1 MKTFYFEDENGTY
14 FSPKK
19 TRLFKKLSGIEAY
32 DYLNEE
38 AQKGIKHRFLRFDIE
53 HPSPI
58 KEVDGYEPE
67 PPAEPIIEKV
77 FVEVRPEQ
85 VKKMRI
91 GERRKQYVNQ
101 CVQKSGIETISL
113 YAPLHD
119 QEDITVEETV
129 ALPEKSVE
137 DLALYEIE
145 LEILRGAL
153 AKLSDAEF
161 NLIYSLFF
169 SKTPVTEAK
178 LAEEYGITQPAINQ
192 KKNAVIKKLKKYIKN
207 YL

>member
-19 TRLFKKLSGIEAY
+19 TRRFKKLSGIEAY

-77 FVEVRPEQ
+77 FVEVIES
-85 VKKMRI
+85 
-91 GERRKQYVNQ
+91 ED
-101 CVQKSGIETISL
+101 GINYSK
-113 YAPLHD
+113 
-119 QEDITVEETV
+119 VFV
-129 ALPEKSVE
+129 
-137 DLALYEIE
+137 IE
-145 LEILRGAL
+145 
-153 AKLSDAEF
+153 F
-161 NLIYSLFF
+161 M
-169 SKTPVTEAK
+169 KTE
-178 LAEEYGITQPAINQ
+178 
-192 KKNAVIKKLKKYIKN
+192 
-207 YL
+207 

>member
-1 MKTFYFEDENGTY
+1 M
-14 FSPKK
+14 
-19 TRLFKKLSGIEAY
+19 
-32 DYLNEE
+32 
-38 AQKGIKHRFLRFDIE
+38 
-53 HPSPI
+53 
-58 KEVDGYEPE
+58 DGYEPE

-161 NLIYSLFF
+161 NLIYSLFL

-192 KKNAVIKKLKKYIKN
+192 KKTLS
-207 YL
+207 